1 MGILGLLVWRVG
13 TGPFLQGIQSVDAA
27 ALAAALAIGVVITVG
42 CAWRWSLIASGLGV
56 RLPLRQAV
64 AAYYRS
70 QFLNTTLPGGVLGD
84 VHRATRHG
92 MDIGDVKLGVRAV
105 VLDRVAG
112 QAVQVAIAVLV
123 LFAFA
128 SPVRPYLPEVAIV
141 LLAIGLALV
150 GLARSTD
157 RWGQGR
163 LGRMLRAVGSDLR
176 VGLFARGTAMRVA
189 AISVVVVLCHVAIL
203 VVAARAAGVTAPL
216 PVLLP
221 LMLLVLLGT
230 AIPLNIAGWG
240 PREGVAAWA
249 FGSAGLSA
257 TWGVATAVTC
267 GVLVFVASLPGLAV
281 LTHTWVTRASSGRAG
296 GDGDPSA
303 QVPPTE
309 ATANPVEG
317 RQ

>member
-1 MGILGLLVWRVG
+1 
-13 TGPFLQGIQSVDAA
+13 
-27 ALAAALAIGVVITVG
+27 
-42 CAWRWSLIASGLGV
+42 V
-56 RLPLRQAV
+56 RLPLRRAV

-70 QFLNTTLPGGVLGD
+70 QFLNTTLPGGVIGD

-92 MDIGDVKLGVRAV
+92 LDIGDVGLGVRAV

-112 QAVQVAIAVLV
+112 QAVQVAMAVVV

-128 SPVRPYLPEVAIV
+128 SPVRAYLPEVAITLMV
-141 LLAIGLALV
+141 IALVLV
-150 GLARSTD
+150 GLSRSTD
-157 RWGQGR
+157 QWGEGRW
-163 LGRMLRAVGSDLR
+163 GRMLRAVGSDLR
-176 VGLFARGTAMRVA
+176 SGLFARGTAVRVA
-189 AISVVVVLCHVAIL
+189 AVSVLVVLCHVAIL
-203 VVAARAAGVTAPL
+203 FVAARAAGVTAPL

-281 LTHTWVTRASSGRAG
+281 LAHTWFTRARA
-296 GDGDPSA
+296 
-303 QVPPTE
+303 V
-309 ATANPVEG
+309 
-317 RQ
+317 